1 MAGHQ
6 LIEGCL
12 AELRRRLP
20 DEVVDEL
27 ADGLAETWHHHLD
40 TGRSNEDAARAA
52 IAEFGTT
59 EQITAAFVTSAPG
72 RRIARILLAT
82 GPLAGICW
90 GTSLIAAR
98 VWTWPVPT
106 AAAVLFVLA
115 LLGVVAALAAA
126 ASSRRSYRR
135 TRLGGLGGLGLLVL
149 DTAMLAGVFL
159 LAPALVW
166 PMAIAVPVSVARIG
180 LTLRT
185 LSPALTR

>member
-6 LIEGCL
+6 LIEGYL
-12 AELRRRLP
+12 AQLRYRLP
-20 DEVVDEL
+20 AGVVDEL
-27 ADGLAETWHHHLD
+27 ADGLAETWHHQLA
-40 TGRSNEDAARAA
+40 TGCSDEDAARAA
-52 IAEFGTT
+52 IAEFGTA
-59 EQITAAFVTSAPG
+59 EQITAAFVTGAPG

-115 LLGVVAALAAA
+115 LVAVVVALAAA
-126 ASSRRSYRR
+126 GSARSYRR

-149 DTAMLAGVFL
+149 DAAMLAGVLL

-166 PMAIAVPVSVARIG
+166 PMAIAVPVSIARIG
-180 LTLRT
+180 LILRT